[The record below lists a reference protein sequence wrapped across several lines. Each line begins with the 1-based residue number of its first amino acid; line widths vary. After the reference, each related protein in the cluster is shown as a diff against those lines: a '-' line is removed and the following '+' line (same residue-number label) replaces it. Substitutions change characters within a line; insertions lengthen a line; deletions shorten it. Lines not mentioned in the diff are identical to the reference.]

1 MSNPFV
7 PTSFEAVERLA
18 DHVAQ
23 SRMFGITNPSV
34 AVVLMGAA
42 AALGFEPLQGL
53 AGMKLVGGNP
63 CPSADMLVAAC
74 LRSPSCER
82 FVEIECSEDTCTW
95 ETSRNGVVARETF
108 SMADAKRAGLVR
120 GGSGWEKFP
129 RKMLSARAKAA
140 LARRVYPDVCFG
152 MYTPDE
158 LGSQDEDKPAVS
170 APVVRA
176 FEDTVQRVSI
186 QAATVVPALP
196 VAATET
202 AVEASDEL
210 AAISAATTK
219 AEARDAAVA
228 LQKQGLDPAAIKAA
242 YAKRIAEL
250 GQ

>member
-74 LRSPSCER
+74 IRSTSCER
-82 FVEIECSEDTCTW
+82 FVEIECDENSATW
-95 ETSRNGVVARETF
+95 ETSRGGVVTRETF

-158 LGSQDEDKPAVS
+158 LGSQDEDKPALTAPVVT

-176 FEDTVQRVSI
+176 FEDFQR
-186 QAATVVPALP
+186 APAPALP
-196 VAATET
+196 IAATET
-202 AVEASDEL
+202 VVVALGRLEAIEAS
-210 AAISAATTK
+210 ATK
-219 AEARDAAVA
+219 AEARE
-228 LQKQGLDPAAIKAA
+228 AAIAAQNAGVDPHTVKTA
-242 YAKRIAEL
+242 YAKRISEL
-250 GQ
+250 QS

>member
-1 MSNPFV
+1 
-7 PTSFEAVERLA
+7 
-18 DHVAQ
+18 
-23 SRMFGITNPSV
+23 MFGITNPSV

-74 LRSPSCER
+74 LRSSSCER
-82 FVEIECSEDTCTW
+82 FVEVECSEELATW
-95 ETSRNGVVARETF
+95 ETSRGGVVARETF
-108 SMADAKRAGLVR
+108 SMVDAKRAGLVR

-158 LGSQDEDKPAVS
+158 LGSQDEDKPALT

-176 FEDTVQRVSI
+176 FEDTVQRVAV
-186 QAATVVPALP
+186 QAATVTPALP

-202 AVEASDEL
+202 VVVALGGLEAIEAS
-210 AAISAATTK
+210 ATK
-219 AEARDAAVA
+219 AEARE
-228 LQKQGLDPAAIKAA
+228 AAIAAQKAGVDPQTVKTA
-242 YAKRIAEL
+242 YAKRVQEL
-250 GQ
+250 S